1 MIEYPRMYPAQSSL
15 ILTSEHHHSLLAVCC
30 PCAYRHV
37 IFVED
42 AQQGINILKEAM
54 KAASKSGLYQ
64 KIETNDDTE
73 ECRAAD
79 PINRT

>member
-1 MIEYPRMYPAQSSL
+1 MYLAQNFSVVVL
-15 ILTSEHHHSLLAVCC
+15 KHFHSFIAVCC

-42 AQQGINILKEAM
+42 AQQGINVLKEAM
-54 KAASKSGLYQ
+54 KAASENGLYQ
-64 KIETNDDTE
+64 KIGMNDDTE

>member
-1 MIEYPRMYPAQSSL
+1 MYRAQSSSIV
-15 ILTSEHHHSLLAVCC
+15 ILKYCSIFTAVCC

-42 AQQGINILKEAM
+42 AVQGIHILKEAM
-54 KAASKSGLYQ
+54 KATSNNGLYR
-64 KIETNDDTE
+64 KIEVADDTE